1 MKCNK
6 RFARSP
12 CADESRLEAAD
23 VHRIGRDLVI
33 VQTRWRNPEI
43 SPDGKVHPEN
53 LNDMIV
59 TYVLFWLSA
68 GPICR
73 IIQLDLHNVVKL
85 ANPYPSSITQPH
97 S

>member
-1 MKCNK
+1 MPTNRDSKQQI
-6 RFARSP
+6 AH
-12 CADESRLEAAD
+12 

-33 VQTRWRNPEI
+33 VQTRWQSPEI

-59 TYVLFWLSA
+59 TYVLVKRGADLQ
-68 GPICR
+68 

>member
-1 MKCNK
+1 M
-6 RFARSP
+6 A
-12 CADESRLEAAD
+12 
-23 VHRIGRDLVI
+23 
-33 VQTRWRNPEI
+33 
-43 SPDGKVHPEN
+43 KVHPEN